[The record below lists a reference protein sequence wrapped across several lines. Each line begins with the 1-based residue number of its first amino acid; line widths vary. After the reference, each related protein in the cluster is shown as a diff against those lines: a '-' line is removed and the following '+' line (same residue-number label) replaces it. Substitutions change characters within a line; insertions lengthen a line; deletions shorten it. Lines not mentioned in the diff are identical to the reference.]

1 MFRFAH
7 PVFLY
12 LLSVL
17 PVLFL
22 IYLYFIYKKKSNLK
36 KFGNPQ
42 TLKLLMPDV
51 SHKRQYL
58 KFWFLFAGIALII
71 LILAAPQSG
80 SKLVSV
86 KKQGIE
92 VIICLDVSNSMLAE
106 DITPSR
112 LEKSK
117 QTLSRL
123 VDGFSNDK
131 VGLIVFA
138 GEAYIQL
145 PITSDYTAAKMFIS
159 SINPQMVARQGT
171 AIGAAISLAVN
182 SFSTNETSEKTV
194 IIITDG
200 ENHEDDAVGAATA
213 AVEKG
218 IKINVVGIGTADGAP
233 VPIQPGSNNFR
244 RDADGN
250 VVVSNLNE
258 DMCQQIAA
266 AGKGI
271 YVQADNGNKALQIL
285 QKELN
290 KLNKTELESKVY
302 SEYEEQFQILAWIAL
317 VLLVW
322 DFFILERKSRIY
334 RKIKLFS

>member
-12 LLSVL
+12 LLAVL
-17 PVLFL
+17 PALFL
-22 IYLYFIYKKKSNLK
+22 IYLYFIFKKKYNLK

-42 TLKLLMPDV
+42 LLKSLMPDV

-58 KFWFLFAGIALII
+58 KFWFLFAGIALVIFII
-71 LILAAPQSG
+71 AGPQSG

-92 VIICLDVSNSMLAE
+92 VMICLDVSNSMLSE

-117 QTLSRL
+117 QILSKMI
-123 VDGFSNDK
+123 DGFSNDK
-131 VGLIVFA
+131 IGLIVFA

-159 SINPQMVARQGT
+159 SINPQMIARQGT
-171 AIGAAISLAVN
+171 AIGAAVSLAVN
-182 SFSTNETSEKTV
+182 SFTTNESSEKT
-194 IIITDG
+194 IIVITDG
-200 ENHEDDAVGAATA
+200 ENHEDDAAGAAKA
-213 AVEKG
+213 ATEKG
-218 IKINVVGIGTADGAP
+218 IKVNVVGIGTTQGAP
-233 VPIQPGSNNFR
+233 IPLQAGSSNFR
-244 RDADGN
+244 RDESGN
-250 VVVSNLNE
+250 VIVTNLNE
-258 DMCQQIAA
+258 EMCQQIAA

-271 YVQADNGNKALQIL
+271 YVQADNSNKALQIL

-317 VLLVW
+317 ALLIG
-322 DFFILERKSRIY
+322 DFFILERKNRVY
-334 RKIKLFS
+334 RKVKLFS